1 MLKTITRMLSFVRV
15 YRRIRSQCLSVFPC
29 ASNAK
34 STSIT
39 TRFAWNISHVHRTFV
54 TATRICKIFFS
65 YPFANLVKSFTHLNL
80 RAGDP
85 SPLGRGG
92 KPASYYGYNLSPK
105 GECCFISTCTLGVW
119 IQLCC
124 FVQ

>member
-1 MLKTITRMLSFVRV
+1 MPRHFKYEKYEMV
-15 YRRIRSQCLSVFPC
+15 
-29 ASNAK
+29 SN
-34 STSIT
+34 
-39 TRFAWNISHVHRTFV
+39 HQ
-54 TATRICKIFFS
+54 
-65 YPFANLVKSFTHLNL
+65 NL
-80 RAGDP
+80 RAGAP